1 MSNWNSLY
9 THRKQKEM
17 TQKAISKSKKKEIKP
32 LYRGYDYQPK
42 SESFQSRREEELRR
56 DKFAWRVGY
65 FTMVIITIVGS
76 YAIYWAATL

>member
-1 MSNWNSLY
+1 MSWNSLY

-17 TQKAISKSKKKEIKP
+17 TKKAISDSKSKLKP
-32 LYRGYDYQPK
+32 LYREFGGQQSK
-42 SESFQSRREEELRR
+42 SFQTRRAEQLRR

-65 FTMVIITIVGS
+65 FVMAIITIVGS